1 MAERNNTVVCSFDL
15 SSPRITAYDVHEW
28 IHAALRIPEDKITM
42 IQIDGIKRQVFIKL
56 IDPESMHAIIHGTS
70 GRAEY
75 KYPNGEIYMVNIEI
89 AGMGV
94 KRVRVANLPPEVPND
109 TLQRALT
116 VYGKVLDVHTE
127 TWAKSYRYQVANGIR
142 QVMMQVTRHLPS
154 HLTVAGHRILVSY
167 EGQPATCYG
176 CGEMGH
182 VYQGCPTRRANR
194 TEGVSST
201 ANTYAAVL
209 SLSSTAS
216 GVSRK
221 DAATQQQ
228 HKPELGASGEGM
240 APPVAAVKYPDNT
253 KQDTTSPVKKD
264 KAVTPTLPTEKE
276 GGILVTS
283 PLESGRGDGGP
294 MASDDQRTDDTMS
307 SKRDTQTRHENIGDE
322 SMEQDK
328 TDKPFWS
335 DIGESTVDESETYSL
350 TDTVD
355 DNRNRRRQSKPH
367 KKMKKDKPLDGPSE
381 RGRIL
386 PRRWSSKGGK
396 PE

>member
-1 MAERNNTVVCSFDL
+1 MAERNNTVVCSFDP

-56 IDPESMHAIIHGTS
+56 TDPESMHAIIHGTS

-75 KYPNGEIYMVNIEI
+75 KYPNGEIYMVNIDI

-94 KRVRVANLPPEVPND
+94 KRIRVANLPPEVPND

-182 VYQGCPTRRANR
+182 VYQGCPTRRATR
-194 TEGVSST
+194 TEGTNST

-209 SLSSTAS
+209 SLSSTTS
-216 GVSRK
+216 GVSRE

-228 HKPELGASGEGM
+228 HKPELGASGGDT
-240 APPVAAVKYPDNT
+240 AAPVASVKYTENT
-253 KQDTTSPVKKD
+253 HHDTTSPVQKD
-264 KAVTPTLPTEKE
+264 KTITPTLPTEKE
-276 GGILVTS
+276 EGILVTS
-283 PLESGRGDGGP
+283 PLESGRGDRGP
-294 MASDDQRTDDTMS
+294 IASDDQRNDGMMS
-307 SKRDTQTRHENIGDE
+307 GKRDTQTQHENIGDE

-328 TDKPFWS
+328 TDKPLWS
-335 DIGESTVDESETYSL
+335 DIGESPLDDSETYSL
-350 TDTVD
+350 TGTGDDT
-355 DNRNRRRQSKPH
+355 RNRQRQSKPH
-367 KKMKKDKPLDGPSE
+367 KKMKTDRQKDGPIE
-381 RGRIL
+381 RGRSL